1 MNPLRFS
8 NHRQAGFSLVELM
21 IALVL
26 GLLVTG
32 AVMGVFLSNQQIQR
46 QNEGLA
52 RMQESARYAFEVLSR
67 SIREAG
73 GIPCGSGLRVSNVLN
88 PPSQWWADWA
98 NNTIRGYAGGDA
110 TFPRAFGTAAGDR
123 VSGTEA
129 IVVLS
134 GTGSEG
140 LIIVD
145 HNAPAA
151 EFKVNTTAH
160 GIVDGDILLV
170 CDYDHAAILQTT
182 NASSSTVT
190 IVHNTGTSGV
200 SPGNC
205 SKYLGWPVPSTCGSS
220 GPGSDP
226 PSYTFEKNGFISK
239 LQATG
244 WYIGHN
250 GRGGR
255 SLYRLRLQNNSGSAL
270 ASAEEVAE
278 GITDLQFQYLR
289 RVAGGVADSYVAASS
304 ITDWSEVVAVRLTL
318 ITRTLE
324 SVGTDQQPIER
335 QWPTVVTL
343 RNRQP

>member
-1 MNPLRFS
+1 MQGAMPPSRGPS
-8 NHRQAGFSLVELM
+8 APRQA
-21 IALVL
+21 
-26 GLLVTG
+26 T
-32 AVMGVFLSNQQIQR
+32 
-46 QNEGLA
+46 
-52 RMQESARYAFEVLSR
+52 
-67 SIREAG
+67 
-73 GIPCGSGLRVSNVLN
+73 
-88 PPSQWWADWA
+88 
-98 NNTIRGYAGGDA
+98 
-110 TFPRAFGTAAGDR
+110 R

-250 GRGGR
+250 GRGRR

-289 RVAGGVADSYVAASS
+289 RVAGGLADSYVAASS